1 VTELFFN
8 LARLE
13 NCQFFFLGGGMAK
26 LSHYLQDLSR
36 FVEAAAPGLKDAT
49 CF

>member
-1 VTELFFN
+1 
-8 LARLE
+8 
-13 NCQFFFLGGGMAK
+13 MAK

-49 CF
+49 CFWTGPWP